1 MLFSAPSLNDLELEV
16 IASIDET
23 RDRLRFMLREPRRWY
38 GPLRRTAFARN
49 VQASN
54 SIEGHNVSLDDA
66 AAAIDGGVPLEATDE
81 DWDAVHNYWDA
92 MTYVIQLAD
101 DPHFAYSEA
110 LVRSLHFMMMRHDL
124 TAMPG
129 LYRPGAVFVWSTG
142 EREVVYEG
150 PDPDE
155 VPALIEE
162 MVVELNGDAG
172 AHPTMIRAAMAHLN
186 LVMVH
191 PFKDGNGRM
200 ARALQTLVLARER
213 ILAPQFS
220 SIEEYLGR
228 NTPAYYDVLGE
239 VGGGKWNPARDARP
253 WIRFVLVAHYRQAH
267 TLGRRI
273 RESERLWEAI
283 DGERLPAGLDERTM
297 GSLYN
302 AAVGLRV
309 RRPDHIDYADV
320 SERVATSDLKKLV
333 EVALLRA
340 VGDRRGRYYVASE
353 RLQDLNRRIQEERK
367 PIPDPF
373 EDTA

>member
-1 MLFSAPSLNDLELEV
+1 MLFIAPTLDDHELQV

-23 RDRLRFMLREPRRWY
+23 RERLRFMLREPRRWY
-38 GPLRRTAFARN
+38 GPLRRTTFARN

-66 AAAIDGGVPLEATDE
+66 AAAIDGGEPLEASDE
-81 DWDAVHNYWDA
+81 DWNAVNNYCDA
-92 MTYVIQLAD
+92 MTYIIQLAD
-101 DPHFAYSEA
+101 DTHFKYNEA
-110 LVRSLHFMMMRHDL
+110 LVRSLHFMMMRHDWA
-124 TAMPG
+124 AMPG

-142 EREVVYEG
+142 EGEVVYEG
-150 PDPDE
+150 PDSDE
-155 VPALIEE
+155 VPDLVERLVA
-162 MVVELNGDAG
+162 ELNQDAG
-172 AHPTMIRAAMAHLN
+172 DNPPMVRAGMAHLN

-228 NTPAYYDVLGE
+228 NTPAYYDVLAE
-239 VGGGKWNPARDARP
+239 VGGGKWNPGGDARP

-283 DGERLPAGLDERTM
+283 DGERQRAGLDERNM

-309 RRPDHIDYADV
+309 RRPDHIEYADV

-333 EVALLRA
+333 EAGLLRA
-340 VGDRRGRYYVASE
+340 VGERRGRSYVASD
-353 RLQDLNRRIQEERK
+353 RLRVLNRQIQEVRK

-373 EDTA
+373 EATA

>member
-1 MLFSAPSLNDLELEV
+1 
-16 IASIDET
+16 
-23 RDRLRFMLREPRRWY
+23 
-38 GPLRRTAFARN
+38 
-49 VQASN
+49 
-54 SIEGHNVSLDDA
+54 
-66 AAAIDGGVPLEATDE
+66 
-81 DWDAVHNYWDA
+81 
-92 MTYVIQLAD
+92 
-101 DPHFAYSEA
+101 
-110 LVRSLHFMMMRHDL
+110 
-124 TAMPG
+124 
-129 LYRPGAVFVWSTG
+129 
-142 EREVVYEG
+142 
-150 PDPDE
+150 
-155 VPALIEE
+155 
-162 MVVELNGDAG
+162 
-172 AHPTMIRAAMAHLN
+172 HLN
-186 LVMVH
+186 LVMIH

-228 NTPAYYDVLGE
+228 NTPAYYDVLAE

-283 DGERLPAGLDERTM
+283 DGERQQAGLDERTM
-297 GSLYN
+297 GSVYN

-309 RRPDHIDYADV
+309 RRPDHIEYADV

-333 EVALLRA
+333 EVGLLRA
-340 VGDRRGRYYVASE
+340 VGDRRGRHYVASE